1 VKLAGKITDGKKTVL
16 EKAKA
21 IYDWTCV
28 NTYRD
33 PKTRGCGEGNICNLL
48 ANPGASVPIFIR
60 YSLPCAGRDLVL
72 NPRQP
77 GEPVNY
83 LMYPFARVGVKTL
96 DWLDPATFT
105 YTITYSVQ

>member
-48 ANPGASVPIFIR
+48 ANPGGKCADIHSVFVA
-60 YSLPCAGRDLVL
+60 LHG
-72 NPRQP
+72 
-77 GEPVNY
+77 
-83 LMYPFARVGVKTL
+83 ARSG
-96 DWLDPATFT
+96 
-105 YTITYSVQ
+105 S